1 MNSQILEEIKKPDI
15 VQVSENKDIER
26 LLYYLESFI
35 YKDLINLV
43 FTRLFSNKF
52 KQKLNHKKL
61 KDLIRLE
68 LQKNISDPDFKCALS
83 VMSGI
88 IDHPDLIQSMY
99 VRGQK
104 HADIVKAIS
113 LKILIN
119 KYDYLNL

>member
-1 MNSQILEEIKKPDI
+1 MNSQILKEIKKPDV
-15 VQVSENKDIER
+15 VQVSESKDIET
-26 LLYYLESFI
+26 LLCYLESFI

-43 FTRLFSNKF
+43 FTKLFSKKF
-52 KQKLNHKKL
+52 TKKLNHKKL
-61 KDLIRLE
+61 KGLIRLE
-68 LQKNISDPDFKCALS
+68 LQKHISDPKFKCALS
-83 VMSGI
+83 VMSEL
-88 IDHPDLIQSMY
+88 IDHPDLLQSMY